1 MSKVTTEQI
10 AKGIEQALT
19 DRKKRE
25 FVESLDLQVMLRDY
39 DPDKEKRFNSATT
52 LNHNVKSSLKVC
64 VIGTIGHVEEA
75 KELGFEGTLVDD
87 LKKFNNEPKL
97 IKKWARKFDSILVT
111 DSKNKD
117 VTKLIGRYITSIGK
131 LPVTI
136 TEREKVKD
144 KVAEMLKTIRFRVK
158 KVPWLAQSFGV
169 DNLSQDDLRQN
180 LTKSINFLISL
191 LPKGWQ
197 NIKTVHIKTTMGRP
211 VQLY

>member
-169 DNLSQDDLRQN
+169 DNLSQDNLRQN

>member
-1 MSKVTTEQI
+1 MSKVSSDQI
-10 AKGIEQALT
+10 VKGIEDALT
-19 DRKKRE
+19 NRKKRQ
-25 FVESLDLQVMLRDY
+25 FVESLDFQVMLRDY
-39 DPDKEKRFNSATT
+39 DPDKDKRFNSATT
-52 LNHNVKSSLKVC
+52 LNHNVKSFLKVC

-75 KELGFEGTLVDD
+75 KELGYEGTLVDD

-97 IKKWARKFDSILVT
+97 IKKWARKFDAILVT

-144 KVAEMLKTIRFRVK
+144 KATELMKTIRFRVK

-169 DNLSQDDLRQN
+169 DSLSQDDLRQN
-180 LTKSINFLISL
+180 LTKSINFLVSL

-197 NIKTVHIKTTMGRP
+197 NIKTIHIKTTMGKP

>member
-1 MSKVTTEQI
+1 MSKVTTDQI
-10 AKGIEQALT
+10 VKGIEEALT
-19 DRKKRE
+19 NRKKRQ
-25 FVESLDLQVMLRDY
+25 FVESLDFQVMLRDY
-39 DPDKEKRFNSATT
+39 DPDKDKRFNSATT

-75 KELGFEGTLVDD
+75 KELGYEGTLVDD

-97 IKKWARKFDSILVT
+97 IKKWARKFDAILVT

-144 KVAEMLKTIRFRVK
+144 KASELLKTIRFRVK

-169 DNLSQDDLRQN
+169 DSLSHDDLRQN
-180 LTKSINFLISL
+180 LTKSINFLVSL

-197 NIKTVHIKTTMGRP
+197 NIKTIHIKTTMGKP